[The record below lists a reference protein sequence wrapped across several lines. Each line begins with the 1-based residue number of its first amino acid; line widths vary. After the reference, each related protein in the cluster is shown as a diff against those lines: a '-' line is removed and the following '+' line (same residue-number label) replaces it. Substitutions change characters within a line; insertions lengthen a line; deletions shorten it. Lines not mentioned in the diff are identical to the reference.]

1 MTASSLDIEYLH
13 TMRNSPDG
21 RHEDARADE
30 VDRIVAAW
38 SVERPD
44 LDTSPMS
51 VLSRVTRLARRLDL
65 ERRAAFSDHQLEPW
79 QFDVLASLRRAGE
92 PYALT
97 PGALMNEL
105 MVSSGTTTNRIDR
118 LEREGLV
125 VRSPSPDDRRTV
137 LVTLT
142 ETGRRRVDTA
152 LIALL
157 DCEARIL
164 APLSVED
171 SARLASLLRGLLL
184 PFEDED

>member
-1 MTASSLDIEYLH
+1 MGISV
-13 TMRNSPDG
+13 
-21 RHEDARADE
+21 EDEHGDE

-38 SVERPD
+38 HLERPD
-44 LDTSPMS
+44 LDTAPMS

-65 ERRAAFSDHQLEPW
+65 ERRAAFADQHLEPW
-79 QFDVLASLRRAGE
+79 QFDVLSSLRRAGE

-125 VRSPSPDDRRTV
+125 VRSPSPEDRRTV

-142 ETGRRRVDTA
+142 AAGRTRVDTA

-157 DCEARIL
+157 ECETRL
-164 APLSVED
+164 LSPLTPEESH
-171 SARLASLLRGLLL
+171 RLAGLLRALLL
-184 PFEDED
+184 PFERPRTASPPRG

>member
-1 MTASSLDIEYLH
+1 
-13 TMRNSPDG
+13 MRSPEG
-21 RHEDARADE
+21 SQHGDE

-38 SVERPD
+38 HAERPD
-44 LDTSPMS
+44 LDTTPMT
-51 VLSRVTRLARRLDL
+51 VLSRITRLARRLDL
-65 ERRAAFSDHQLEPW
+65 ERRAAFADQQLEPW
-79 QFDVLASLRRAGE
+79 QFDVLSSLRRAGS

-125 VRSPSPDDRRTV
+125 VRSPSPHDRRTV

-142 ETGRRRVDTA
+142 PAGRQRVDTA

-157 DCEARIL
+157 ECETRIL
-164 APLSVED
+164 ASLPAED
-171 SARLASLLRGLLL
+171 SARLAALLRTLLL
-184 PFEDED
+184 PFEEQV